1 MTSMVDGTSLREV
14 NLGRYV
20 TGQTSTITAD
30 ATYQVFTVAGGEV
43 LITALWGKVT
53 TAITDAGEDI
63 ALQMDPTTGTTVQ
76 LTQNSGD
83 IGTGGVAAGDLITF
97 SEDNDGASAP
107 GILTGVTA
115 AKGSGPLRFVATT
128 GEIELVV
135 GAGTGSEDGVIA
147 WYCTYVPLTVGAT
160 VAAATT

>member
-1 MTSMVDGTSLREV
+1 MSVYNEAGALRAAV
-14 NLGRYV
+14 LGQYV
-20 TGQTSTITAD
+20 QGQTSTITAD

-53 TAITDAGEDI
+53 TAVSDAGEDI

-83 IGTGGVAAGDLITF
+83 IGTGGVAVGDLITF
-97 SEDNDGASAP
+97 SEDNDGASTP
-107 GILTGVTA
+107 GILTGA
-115 AKGSGPLRFVATT
+115 ANAVGSGPLRFVATT

-135 GAGTGSEDGVIA
+135 GAGTGSEDGVIE
-147 WYCTYVPLTVGAT
+147 WYCTYVALTPGAT
-160 VAAATT
+160 VTAATT